1 MANQHAAAFA
11 SANTEGDEEEEEFA
25 EVFALHENLPFS
37 TLPLLALAN
46 SSAYRSV
53 LLEAVHASNR
63 VYRKFLASAE
73 GAHFTGNVAVVA
85 DSLGSLLVYDAL
97 CSANKTTS
105 CASATKRKADTDAG
119 RNGASSSDD
128 ASSHSAGSSFSKQH
142 YSISPAPLI
151 SITSNAESTLDLA
164 AGGAGG
170 GSRSV
175 EFGSNV
181 SVAAPD
187 LSRLV
192 DQEDEDK
199 LDFDVANFFAFGSP
213 LGLIMA
219 YRKLANN
226 LGKYLENFFAGS
238 DTSLIRFLSVERSL
252 VEIVQP

>member
-1 MANQHAAAFA
+1 M
-11 SANTEGDEEEEEFA
+11 
-25 EVFALHENLPFS
+25 
-37 TLPLLALAN
+37 
-46 SSAYRSV
+46 
-53 LLEAVHASNR
+53 
-63 VYRKFLASAE
+63 
-73 GAHFTGNVAVVA
+73 
-85 DSLGSLLVYDAL
+85 
-97 CSANKTTS
+97 
-105 CASATKRKADTDAG
+105 
-119 RNGASSSDD
+119 
-128 ASSHSAGSSFSKQH
+128 
-142 YSISPAPLI
+142 
-151 SITSNAESTLDLA
+151 
-164 AGGAGG
+164 
-170 GSRSV
+170 
-175 EFGSNV
+175 